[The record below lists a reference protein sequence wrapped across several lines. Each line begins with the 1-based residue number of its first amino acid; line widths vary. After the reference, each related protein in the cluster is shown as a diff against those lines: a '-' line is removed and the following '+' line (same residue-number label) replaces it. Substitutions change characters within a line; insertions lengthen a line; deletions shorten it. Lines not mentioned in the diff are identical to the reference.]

1 MGKRPEALGRN
12 RKAAEMNLD
21 DTWSHTQYG
30 MKYALS
36 PYAKERFK
44 TPFKWIENGSLD

>member
-1 MGKRPEALGRN
+1 
-12 RKAAEMNLD
+12 MNLD

-36 PYAKERFK
+36 PYAKERLK
-44 TPFKWIENGSLD
+44 TPFKRIEKGSLDQAETGAH